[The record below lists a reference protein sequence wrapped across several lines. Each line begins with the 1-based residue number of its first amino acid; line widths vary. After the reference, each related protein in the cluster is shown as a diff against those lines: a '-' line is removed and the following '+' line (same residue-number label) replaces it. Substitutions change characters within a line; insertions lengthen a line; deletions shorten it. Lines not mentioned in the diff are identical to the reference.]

1 MTTPAQTSSIENLIS
16 ALNLSNYPQEEQERI
31 ILELSDTL
39 FRGTLVR
46 LIERM
51 DDATRTD
58 LNTLMEGDVDSEKVV
73 AFLKE
78 RVSGADEVVRE
89 VLHEITNNMTQLP
102 IKESA
107 S

>member
-1 MTTPAQTSSIENLIS
+1 MTTSAQISPVEPLIS
-16 ALNLSNYPQEEQERI
+16 ALNLSAHSPEEQEQI
-31 ILELSDTL
+31 ILNLSDTL
-39 FRGTLVR
+39 FKGALVR

-51 DDATRTD
+51 DDTTRSD
-58 LNTLMEGDVDSEKVV
+58 FNTLMEGDISSEDVV

-89 VLHEITNNMTQLP
+89 VLHEITNDIAQLSA
-102 IKESA
+102 KESA